1 VAHTQKVMTCLWF
14 DTEAEAAATYYT
26 SLLPD
31 SRITGIARY
40 GKNGRMPE
48 GTVLTVSFDL
58 GNVEFM
64 ALNGVPNFKFSEASS
79 MVVRCDTQAEIDRLW
94 ERLLKDGGSEQQC
107 GWIKDRYGLP
117 WQIVPANLSQ
127 IMLDPDRAKTDRVMD
142 VVLKMVKLD
151 MAQIDA
157 AYRGK

>member
-1 VAHTQKVMTCLWF
+1 MAHTQKVLTCLWF
-14 DTEAEAAATYYT
+14 DTEAEAAAAYYT

-31 SRITGIARY
+31 SRIPGISRY
-40 GKNGRMPE
+40 GKNARMPE
-48 GTVLTVSFDL
+48 GSVLAVSFDL

-64 ALNGVPNFKFSEASS
+64 ALNGGPYFKFSEASS

-94 ERLLKDGGSEQQC
+94 DRLLKDGGSEQQC

-117 WQIVPANLSQ
+117 WQIVPANLSR
-127 IMLDPDRAKTDRVMD
+127 IMLDPDQAKTGRVMD

-151 MAQIDA
+151 MATIDA
-157 AYRGK
+157 AYRGA